1 MTEIMYITNGGLIG
15 KHNIYYSDWSC
26 KINTVATEDQITS
39 VGGLSDLS
47 YVVEQYRLEHPEIF
61 EDAVV

>member
-26 KINTVATEDQITS
+26 KINSVATEDQITS

-47 YVVEQYRLEHPEIF
+47 YVMEQYRLEHPEIF